1 MGAIITKIESG
12 SIAEEM
18 GFELGDE
25 IISIN
30 GEKFT
35 DALEYRFLLANEYV
49 EVEVKTPDEII
60 VFEIEKEEYE
70 DLGVEF
76 ETSLIDKPRSCKN
89 KCIFCFIDQ
98 LPKGLRKPLYFKD
111 DDTRLSFLTGNYVT
125 LTNIDDAEIDKII
138 KIRLSP
144 INISVHTTDD
154 DLRVFMLKNP
164 NASGICERIKKLT
177 ENGIEINCQIV
188 LVKNVNDGEHL
199 DKTIRDLER
208 FFPMMH
214 SLSVVPMG
222 LTAHRENLFTA
233 EAFTKEDSE
242 KVIRQVEKIQ
252 DEFYKKHGLRIVY
265 LADEFYIK
273 AELPLPGQDYY
284 EGFPQIENG
293 VGLMTSLI
301 TEVEDE
307 LLIKKDGI
315 KPGKKSIITGEC
327 AYKHIKML
335 AEKISA
341 LYPVEINVICAKN
354 NLFGGH
360 VSVTG
365 LLGGKDIINA
375 AKGQDLGE
383 KLILSRSVLRAE
395 GDLFL
400 DDLTPADLEKELNI
414 KIEFNDCN
422 GKDFV
427 EKILN

>member
-164 NASGICERIKKLT
+164 NALGICEKIKKLT

-188 LVKNVNDGEHL
+188 LVKNVNDGKHL

-222 LTAHRENLFTA
+222 LTAHRENLFKA

-242 KVIRQVEKIQ
+242 NVIRQVEKIQ